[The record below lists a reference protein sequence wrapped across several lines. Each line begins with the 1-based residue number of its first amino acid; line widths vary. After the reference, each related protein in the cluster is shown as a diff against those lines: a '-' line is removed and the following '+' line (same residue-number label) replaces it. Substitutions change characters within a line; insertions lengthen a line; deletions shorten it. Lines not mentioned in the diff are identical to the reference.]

1 MGKIISIT
9 NQKGGVGKTTTA
21 INLSACLAMGTG
33 SDNPTS
39 PPTKCLTPRVLLVDI
54 DPQANTTGG
63 LGFDKN
69 NLVQTIYEV
78 LINEHPVKD
87 VILKYEEIPGLEI
100 IPSGIQ
106 LAGAPIEL
114 VGIENRETRLRNC
127 LSSIKDNYDFILIDC
142 PPSLGLLTIN
152 GLNAADSVLIP
163 VQCEYYALEG
173 LSQLL
178 QTINLVKGSFS
189 PDLEI
194 EGFLLTMH
202 NARTNLSFEIIEE
215 VRGYF
220 KDKVYNT
227 IIPRNVRLSES
238 PSYGK
243 PIILYDSCSRG
254 AKAYQELAK
263 EFLQKNQR

>member
-1 MGKIISIT
+1 MGKIISVT
-9 NQKGGVGKTTTA
+9 NQKGGVGKTTTSV
-21 INLSACLAMGTG
+21 NLGACLAKGSG
-33 SDNPTS
+33 SDH
-39 PPTKCLTPRVLLVDI
+39 PPRILLVDI

-69 NLVQTIYEV
+69 NLTETIYEV
-78 LINEHPVKD
+78 LINEHPVEQT
-87 VILKYEEIPGLEI
+87 ILKYEKIPGLEI
-100 IPSGIQ
+100 IPAGIQ

-114 VGIENRETRLRNC
+114 VGLENREMKLKNC
-127 LSSIKDNYDFILIDC
+127 LLPIKDKYDFIFIDC

-178 QTINLVKGSFS
+178 QTINLVKGSFN
-189 PDLEI
+189 PELEI

-202 NARTNLSFEIIEE
+202 NTRTKLSFEIIEE

-227 IIPRNVRLSES
+227 LIPRNVRLSEA
-238 PSYGK
+238 PSYGE
-243 PIILYDSCSRG
+243 PIVLYDSSSRG
-254 AKAYQELAK
+254 AQAYEDLAR
-263 EFLQKNQR
+263 EFLARNR

>member
-1 MGKIISIT
+1 MGRIISIT

-21 INLSACLAMGTG
+21 INLSASLARIGR
-33 SDNPTS
+33 
-39 PPTKCLTPRVLLVDI
+39 KVLIVDI

-69 NLVQTIYEV
+69 NPTETIYEV
-78 LINEHPVKD
+78 IINEHPAEQA
-87 VILKYEEIPGLEI
+87 ILKYEKIQGLEL
-100 IPSGIQ
+100 IPSGIH
-106 LAGAPIEL
+106 LAGAVVEL
-114 VGIENRETRLRNC
+114 VGLENRETRLRNC
-127 LSSIKDNYDFILIDC
+127 LLPLKDKYDFMFIDC

-178 QTINLVKGSFS
+178 QTVNLIKGSFNS
-189 PDLEI
+189 MLEI

-202 NARTNLSFEIIEE
+202 NTRTRLSFEIIEE
-215 VRGYF
+215 VRSYF

-227 IIPRNVRLSES
+227 IIPRNVRLSEA
-238 PSYGK
+238 PSYGL
-243 PIILYDSCSRG
+243 PIALYDPSSRG
-254 AKAYQELAK
+254 AQTYEELAK
-263 EFLQKNQR
+263 EFLARNNIKSREIKND

>member
-1 MGKIISIT
+1 MGRIISIT

-21 INLSACLAMGTG
+21 INLSAALAKIGK
-33 SDNPTS
+33 SI
-39 PPTKCLTPRVLLVDI
+39 LLVDI

-69 NLVQTIYEV
+69 NLLETVYEV
-78 LINEHPVKD
+78 LINEHPVEKT
-87 VILKYEEIPGLEI
+87 ILKYEKIPGLEI
-100 IPSGIQ
+100 VPSGIQ

-114 VGIENRETRLRNC
+114 VGLENRELRLKNC
-127 LSSIKDNYDFILIDC
+127 LLQLKDKYDLIFIDC

-152 GLNAADSVLIP
+152 GLGAADSVLIP

-178 QTINLVKGSFS
+178 QTVNLVKGSFN
-189 PDLEI
+189 PQLEI

-202 NARTNLSFEIIEE
+202 NSRTNLSFEVIEE

-227 IIPRNVRLSES
+227 IIPRNVRLSEA

-243 PIILYDSCSRG
+243 PIILYDSSSRG
-254 AKAYQELAK
+254 AQAYEELAK
-263 EFLQKNQR
+263 EFLARNKGKDLR

>member
-21 INLSACLAMGTG
+21 INLSAVLARIG
-33 SDNPTS
+33 
-39 PPTKCLTPRVLLVDI
+39 KKILLIDI

-69 NLVQTIYEV
+69 NLAETIYEV
-78 LINEHPVKD
+78 LINEHPLQEA
-87 VILKYEEIPGLEI
+87 ILKYEKIPGLEI
-100 IPSGIQ
+100 VPSGIQ

-114 VGIENRETRLRNC
+114 VGLENREARLRNC
-127 LSSIKDNYDFILIDC
+127 ILPLKDKYDFIFIDS

-152 GLNAADSVLIP
+152 GLNCADSVLIP

-178 QTINLVKGSFS
+178 QTINLVKGSFN
-189 PDLEI
+189 PGLEI

-202 NARTNLSFEIIEE
+202 NSRTKLSFEIIEE

-220 KDKVYNT
+220 KDKVYNA
-227 IIPRNVRLSES
+227 IVPRNVRLSEA
-238 PSYGK
+238 PSYGL
-243 PIILYDSCSRG
+243 PIILYDSSCRG
-254 AKAYQELAK
+254 TQAYEELAK
-263 EFLQKNQR
+263 ELLARNSHPTS

>member
-9 NQKGGVGKTTTA
+9 NQKGGVGKTTTSV
-21 INLSACLAMGTG
+21 NLGACLAMVA
-33 SDNPTS
+33 
-39 PPTKCLTPRVLLVDI
+39 KKILLVDI

-69 NLVQTIYEV
+69 NLTETVYEV
-78 LINEHPVKD
+78 LIDEHPVEQA
-87 VILKYEEIPGLEI
+87 ILKYEKILGLEI

-106 LAGAPIEL
+106 LAGAPVEL
-114 VGIENRETRLRNC
+114 VGLENREARLRDC
-127 LSSIKDNYDFILIDC
+127 LLPLKDKYDFIFIDC

-152 GLNAADSVLIP
+152 GLDAADSVLIP

-178 QTINLVKGSFS
+178 QTINLVKGSFN
-189 PDLEI
+189 PELGI

-202 NARTNLSFEIIEE
+202 NTRTKLSFEIIEE
-215 VRGYF
+215 VKNYF

-227 IIPRNVRLSES
+227 LIPRNVRLSEA
-238 PSYGK
+238 PSYGE
-243 PIILYDSCSRG
+243 PIILYDSSCRG
-254 AKAYQELAK
+254 AQTYEEFAR
-263 EFLQKNQR
+263 EFLEKNKGKD

>member
-1 MGKIISIT
+1 MGKIISVT

-21 INLSACLAMGTG
+21 VNLGACLAIG
-33 SDNPTS
+33 PK
-39 PPTKCLTPRVLLVDI
+39 PKKILIVDI

-69 NLVQTIYEV
+69 NFTETIYEM
-78 LINEHPVKD
+78 LINEHPAEQT
-87 VILKYEEIPGLEI
+87 ILKYEKIPGLEI
-100 IPSGIQ
+100 IPSGMQ

-114 VGIENRETRLRNC
+114 VGLESREARLKNC
-127 LSSIKDNYDFILIDC
+127 LLPLKDKYDFIFLDC

-178 QTINLVKGSFS
+178 QTINLIKGSFN
-189 PDLEI
+189 PTLEI

-202 NARTNLSFEIIEE
+202 NTRTKLSFEIIEE

-220 KDKVYNT
+220 KDKVYNAV
-227 IIPRNVRLSES
+227 IPRNVRLSEA
-238 PSYGK
+238 PSYGE
-243 PIILYDSCSRG
+243 PIILYDSSCRG
-254 AKAYQELAK
+254 AQGYEELAK
-263 EFLQKNQR
+263 EFLERNRR